1 MNLISCNKSTVRE
14 RKNQYE
20 ILICQAG
27 EADGTDEVLKGFVE
41 EDRRHRKMSCNKN
54 TKENKKTPKTT
65 PQERPLLGS
74 IFLPAANQ
82 NLFLTTFPI

>member
-1 MNLISCNKSTVRE
+1 
-14 RKNQYE
+14 
-20 ILICQAG
+20 
-27 EADGTDEVLKGFVE
+27 
-41 EDRRHRKMSCNKN
+41 MSRNKN

>member
-1 MNLISCNKSTVRE
+1 MLYLPSGLLFVGSSG
-14 RKNQYE
+14 NQ
-20 ILICQAG
+20 
-27 EADGTDEVLKGFVE
+27 LKGFVE

-65 PQERPLLGS
+65 PLGS